1 MPHPAVRRAREVE
14 WFDAQ
19 QRVTAA
25 SHSLMWALR
34 DLAKVER
41 DVAMSATRHLARELR
56 KAGLDDDFC
65 NRMLALPDAEERAG
79 DLP

>member
-1 MPHPAVRRAREVE
+1 
-14 WFDAQ
+14 
-19 QRVTAA
+19 
-25 SHSLMWALR
+25 MWALR